1 MEPKKNPNVEVGRNS
16 GLYFAIGLNVM
27 LLFTYLTLE
36 HKTFKTSKA
45 TMESIHMEELFEEDI
60 PITDLNMPPPPPPP
74 PVLSTPEIITV
85 VEDTKD
91 IEETVL
97 ESTETSQ
104 EEKIVERI
112 VEVEDVKVEEVEE
125 DISVPFSVVEKVPI
139 FPGCMGTSNEE
150 LKDCFSKKINDH
162 IIKNFKYPQTALELG
177 IYGRVIVLFVVDKD
191 GNVTNIKSRGPDK
204 MLEQEAER
212 IIGLLPKMKPG
223 MQRGN
228 PVTVPYSI
236 PINFQ
241 IQN

>member
-1 MEPKKNPNVEVGRNS
+1 MEPKKNPSVEVGRNS
-16 GLYFAIGLNVM
+16 SLYFALGLNVM
-27 LLFTYLTLE
+27 LLFTYLGIE
-36 HKTFKTSKA
+36 HKSYETTDIA
-45 TMESIHMEELFEEDI
+45 LENVQIVEEFEEDI

-74 PVLSTPEIITV
+74 PVLATPETITI

-104 EEKIVERI
+104 EEKIEEPI
-112 VEVEDVKVEEVEE
+112 IQVEDVQVEEVEE
-125 DISVPFSVVEKVPI
+125 EISVPFSVVEKVPV
-139 FPGCMGTSNEE
+139 FPGCTGTTNEE
-150 LKDCFSKKINDH
+150 LKDCFSKKMNEH
-162 IIKNFKYPQTALELG
+162 ITKNFKYPSTALDLG
-177 IYGRVIVLFVVDKD
+177 IFGRVIVLFVVDKD
-191 GNVTNIKSRGPDK
+191 GNITGIRSRGPDK
-204 MLEQEAER
+204 MLEEEAER